1 MGARFAA
8 ALLFL
13 ATVSPALADESARQL
28 LTRMSQALG
37 SHNYSGEFLHST
49 AGHRERLRIVH
60 RIRDGRVSERLQAL
74 EHNGRE
80 LVRDGDEVVC
90 YLPDRRLALIE
101 RRPTGKL
108 LLGTLPQFGPDVER
122 WYELEIVGHDDKVLG
137 GNARIVAVRPR
148 DQYRFGYRLWID
160 ERTHLP
166 VRTELCDES
175 GRAIERVEF
184 SALEIRGDIPDAEFE
199 PAVDASDFRWVRQAP
214 APSSEQLPWRIATAP
229 PGFRVAAAQYHSFQG
244 SADPVPHLVVS
255 DGLASV
261 SVFVE
266 PEPQAQRPGR
276 RHGRLGSSN
285 SFTTTVGGHQ
295 VTAVGEVP
303 SATVQAIAIGLQ
315 PAPAVR
321 PPGR

>member
-1 MGARFAA
+1 MVSARFAA
-8 ALLFL
+8 ALLAL
-13 ATVSPALADESARQL
+13 AVISPALADESARQL
-28 LTRMSQALG
+28 LTRMSQALATY
-37 SHNYSGEFLHST
+37 NYSGEFLRST
-49 AGHRERLRIVH
+49 AGHQERLRIVH
-60 RIRDGRVSERLQAL
+60 RVRDGHVSERLQAL
-74 EHNGRE
+74 ERNGRE
-80 LVRDGDEVVC
+80 VVRDGDEVVC

-101 RRPTGKL
+101 RRADRKS

-122 WYELEIVGHDDKVLG
+122 WYELEIVGQDDKVLG

-184 SALEIRGDIPDAEFE
+184 SALEIRRDIPDAEFE
-199 PAVDASDFRWVRQAP
+199 PAVDARGLRWVRQTPAP
-214 APSSEQLPWRIATAP
+214 ASERLPWRIATAP

-244 SADPVPHLVVS
+244 SAEPVPHLVVS

-266 PEPQAQRPGR
+266 PEPRVAPSGR
-276 RHGRLGSSN
+276 GQGRLGSSN
-285 SFTTTVGGHQ
+285 SFTTTVRGHQ

-303 SATVQAIAIGLQ
+303 SATVRAIANGLE
-315 PAPAVR
+315 PVVR
-321 PPGR
+321 SSGR